1 MSFITLTIS
10 ELEQAVES
18 VFAPWRYGPEVP
30 TGNQT
35 VPDLLY
41 WTSGCILTLI
51 GEELP
56 IPEVENPQ
64 TN

>member
-10 ELEQAVES
+10 VLEQAVEA
-18 VFAPWRYGPEVP
+18 VFAPWRYGLEVLR
-30 TGNQT
+30 GNQT
-35 VPDLLY
+35 VPDQLY
-41 WTSGCILTLI
+41 WTAGCILTSI

>member
-1 MSFITLTIS
+1 MSFIALTIS
-10 ELEQAVES
+10 VLEQAAEL
-18 VFAPWRYGPEVP
+18 VFAPWRCGPEVLR
-30 TGNQT
+30 GNQT
-35 VPDLLY
+35 VPDRSY
-41 WTSGCILTLI
+41 WTAGCILTLI